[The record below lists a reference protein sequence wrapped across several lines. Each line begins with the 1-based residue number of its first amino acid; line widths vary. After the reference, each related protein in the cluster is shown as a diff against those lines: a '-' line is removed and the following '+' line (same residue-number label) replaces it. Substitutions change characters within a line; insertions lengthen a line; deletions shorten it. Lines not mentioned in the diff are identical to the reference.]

1 MVFGIVIM
9 NFGIQLLA
17 QSEEPLFNKRNVHYN
32 MLIYKSPFR
41 RSQHTVAA
49 TYYCTIPYY
58 LLNAHKQLTFGT
70 ENVRTKWRVT
80 AGL

>member
-17 QSEEPLFNKRNVHYN
+17 KSEEPLFNKRNVHYN

-49 TYYCTIPYY
+49 SYYY
-58 LLNAHKQLTFGT
+58 LLNAHKQLSFGT
-70 ENVRTKWRVT
+70 ENVQN
-80 AGL
+80 GE